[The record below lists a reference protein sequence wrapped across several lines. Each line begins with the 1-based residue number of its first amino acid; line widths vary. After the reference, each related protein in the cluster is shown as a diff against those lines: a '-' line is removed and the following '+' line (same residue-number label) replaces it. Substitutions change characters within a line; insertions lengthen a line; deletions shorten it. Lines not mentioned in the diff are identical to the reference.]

1 MEVNYKD
8 KYLKYKKKYLEF
20 KKNFLGG
27 TRVTKKKGPRPRPVR
42 QDPKYQD
49 PKSIHRKSND
59 TKPKKSDKIDPN
71 IKYEPS
77 EEDKEQEEYDAI
89 HDIKFSIAGGLPYAI
104 LSAYYIDNHYDYL
117 DISSNPKYINE
128 LKMKIED
135 AINKYEYISY
145 DEKKKNLLAK
155 LDTIKTID
163 DIHKEILTESSNIGD
178 LDTKLYH
185 SNPIE
190 PFPSEDIQFV
200 LVRIK
205 FGEGGELLDMGI
217 PFNNNNPL
225 NRNTHSKNSDI
236 DKMKTELLHILLLG
250 DPNDHKYDKR
260 IRRLFLLF
268 FLEEFL
274 ESKKIYHK
282 NIIDIFTEIL
292 IPKEK
297 EILDI
302 ISTISNTTTI
312 SKTSKIQKI
321 QDNRTNIE
329 KINTDIVK
337 NEEEDKKEQ
346 EEQYINDGYDEY
358 ELSKSMILPKKKEKT
373 EIPRTTYRTHRT
385 YAPGY
390 PGVVPPAPQQI
401 DTRSNP
407 YLGYSGVLPPAP
419 QQIDTRSNP
428 YLGHIPPE
436 YMQYGYM
443 QPGYMQPVYMQP
455 VYMQPAPP
463 VARAPQTKPSFSGGT
478 LENSLLINIGELSKH
493 MSTQVYRLKEL
504 IDEFKKNGLIKH
516 IQSARKKKVYYQIY
530 NPNNEE
536 QENKLNPDE
545 HNALNNL
552 KTQKSI
558 QTNLHICCLAF
569 TDDEFNS
576 LICPHHSSNAESLV
590 RVTSVDSVTTGGMN
604 IDSSMPSMPNK
615 PYRTLIMN
623 ITSILNHMNT
633 IKEEFIK
640 NNTEPTI
647 NFNRYSFN
655 SKININGPNVLTA
668 TVGEKLLEYPLMN
681 TWISRLQRLYNMHV
695 NDAYDAYDAYDR
707 IPLKE
712 FSTWVAPNLKKF
724 MEFEDKNEIIDTIE
738 ALSYSINGITLTSN
752 SLEF

>member
-71 IKYEPS
+71 IKYGPS

-358 ELSKSMILPKKKEKT
+358 ELSKSMILPKKKKKQK
-373 EIPRTTYRTHRT
+373 YH
-385 YAPGY
+385 G
-390 PGVVPPAPQQI
+390 Q
-401 DTRSNP
+401 
-407 YLGYSGVLPPAP
+407 
-419 QQIDTRSNP
+419 
-428 YLGHIPPE
+428 HIE
-436 YMQYGYM
+436 HIEHM
-443 QPGYMQPVYMQP
+443 
-455 VYMQPAPP
+455 
-463 VARAPQTKPSFSGGT
+463 R
-478 LENSLLINIGELSKH
+478 LDIRELYH
-493 MSTQVYRLKEL
+493 
-504 IDEFKKNGLIKH
+504 
-516 IQSARKKKVYYQIY
+516 
-530 NPNNEE
+530 
-536 QENKLNPDE
+536 
-545 HNALNNL
+545 
-552 KTQKSI
+552 
-558 QTNLHICCLAF
+558 
-569 TDDEFNS
+569 
-576 LICPHHSSNAESLV
+576 PHH
-590 RVTSVDSVTTGGMN
+590 
-604 IDSSMPSMPNK
+604 NK
-615 PYRTLIMN
+615 
-623 ITSILNHMNT
+623 
-633 IKEEFIK
+633 
-640 NNTEPTI
+640 
-647 NFNRYSFN
+647 
-655 SKININGPNVLTA
+655 
-668 TVGEKLLEYPLMN
+668 
-681 TWISRLQRLYNMHV
+681 
-695 NDAYDAYDAYDR
+695 
-707 IPLKE
+707 
-712 FSTWVAPNLKKF
+712 
-724 MEFEDKNEIIDTIE
+724 
-738 ALSYSINGITLTSN
+738 
-752 SLEF
+752 